1 MLFLSYW
8 CATSIMVSSLGEHHQ
23 CVGPVT
29 SLSTSESSSVTVH
42 YQDHGYVVEDHEHKE
57 DFRLK
62 VEKLE

>member
-1 MLFLSYW
+1 
-8 CATSIMVSSLGEHHQ
+8 MVPSLGEYHQ

-29 SLSTSESSSVTVH
+29 SLSTSESSTVTVH